1 MDRTWC
7 SVGCRHQLAAKPI
20 IDMLVVV
27 DSVDE
32 DSYVPLLQAVGYPLR
47 IREPDWHQP
56 RLLSGPPPRDHLHV
70 FSVGS
75 PEIYRC
81 SGFAAT
87 SKRRLASRQ
96 WEDVRSCADAKS
108 NVIETIL
115 ARTQPVWRDLDV
127 LSKACALSR
136 PGLHPSQ

>member
-1 MDRTWC
+1 MF
-7 SVGCRHQLAAKPI
+7 SPSA
-20 IDMLVVV
+20 
-27 DSVDE
+27 
-32 DSYVPLLQAVGYPLR
+32 LR
-47 IREPDWHQP
+47 K
-56 RLLSGPPPRDHLHV
+56 STG
-70 FSVGS
+70 
-75 PEIYRC
+75 C
-81 SGFAAT
+81 SGFATSCDAILPTGTLYAT